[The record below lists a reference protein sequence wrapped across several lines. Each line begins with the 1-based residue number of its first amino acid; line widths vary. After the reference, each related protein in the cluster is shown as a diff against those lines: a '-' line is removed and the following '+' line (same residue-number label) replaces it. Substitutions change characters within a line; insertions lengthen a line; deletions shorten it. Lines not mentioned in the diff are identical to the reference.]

1 MSPVEPSSELRE
13 RIQAE
18 LERNRRWE
26 YRLPVYAGIALLV
39 CAAII
44 VVRVVFLHV

>member
-13 RIQAE
+13 RMQDE

-26 YRLPVYAGIALLV
+26 YRLPVFAGIALLV

-44 VVRVVFLHV
+44 VVRTVFLHV

>member
-1 MSPVEPSSELRE
+1 MSPVEPSAELRE
-13 RIQAE
+13 QLQAE

-26 YRLPVYAGIALLV
+26 YRLPLYGGIALLI
-39 CAAII
+39 CAAIV